1 MLHVLS
7 CGVAGFLLFK
17 EYCDS
22 LRHRAVNPID
32 VPQLDFYIEVRYFL
46 RLIVCDSF
54 HHFLRLCVIMGAAAA
69 AAAAA
74 AASHRADIVF

>member
-1 MLHVLS
+1 MLLS
-7 CGVAGFLLFK
+7 CAVAGFLLFK

-32 VPQLDFYIEVRYFL
+32 VPQLDFYIEVRCSL
-46 RLIVCDSF
+46 LNCVRLLSY
-54 HHFLRLCVIMGAAAA
+54 HFVRLCVIMGAAAA